1 MRVAHLLT
9 SGDVAGG
16 QAVALRLARAAR
28 AAGHDAQLFS
38 PTEGPATAEARRGGL
53 PVSLV
58 DVRRTYRLGGA
69 VRLARLLRRHRVDV
83 LHTHVHVAA
92 AVLGRT
98 AARAAGAAVVSH
110 LHIENHFRSSRVARA
125 PLVALD
131 NATAR
136 LCARILV
143 VCDATRLSFERQGFP
158 PALMETIYNGVDADA
173 LASSPEVGLHEEFAL
188 PPDALVLGHVGRLAP
203 VKGQRELIE
212 ALARLRPRHPRLHA
226 VLMGEDLEAG
236 GAFRLEL
243 ERLVASLGLGDAV
256 HLAGFRPD
264 AAAALRE
271 VDALV
276 LPSWIEGLP
285 LTVLEAMAQARPV
298 VATAVGGTAEAVIDG
313 ETGLLVPPRDVD
325 ALTAALDRLLSDTV
339 LRRRL
344 GEAGRARVRKQ
355 FAATAMERRVLEVYD
370 EVAGA

>member
-16 QAVALRLARAAR
+16 QAVALRLAHAAR
-28 AAGHDAQLFS
+28 AAGHDAQLIS
-38 PTEGPATAEARRGGL
+38 PTEGPATAEARRTGL
-53 PVSLV
+53 SVSLV
-58 DVRRTYRLGGA
+58 DVGRTYRLGGA
-69 VRLARLLRRHRVDV
+69 VRLARLLRRDRVDV

-98 AARAAGAAVVSH
+98 VARAAGAAVVSH
-110 LHIENHFRSSRVARA
+110 LHIENHFRPSRLARA

-131 NATAR
+131 NGTAR

-158 PALMETIYNGVDADA
+158 SDLMETVYNGVDAEA
-173 LASSPEVGLHEEFAL
+173 LAAAPEAGLLEAL
-188 PPDALVLGHVGRLAP
+188 GLSPDALVLGHVGRLAP
-203 VKGQRELIE
+203 VKGQRELIQ
-212 ALARLRPRHPRLHA
+212 ALGRLRRQHPRLHA
-226 VLMGEDLEAG
+226 VLIGEDLETG

-243 ERLVASLGLGDAV
+243 EQLAASLGLEDLV
-256 HLAGFRPD
+256 HFAGFRPD

-285 LTVLEAMAQARPV
+285 LTVLEAMAHGRPV
-298 VATAVGGTAEAVIDG
+298 VATAVGGTPEAVVDG

-325 ALTAALDRLLSDTV
+325 ALTSALDRLLSDAL
-339 LRRRL
+339 LRGRL
-344 GEAGRARVRKQ
+344 GEAGRARVRER
-355 FAATAMERRVLEVYD
+355 FEAAAMERRVLEVYG